1 MHPSR
6 DSLWLSAA
14 ETPPG
19 MYFLSEF
26 GSVGAAMTVYGRYMH
41 GIRQSGCLYE
51 LGIYRGLFIYKIQY
65 HDYACQVK
73 SVIDN
78 R

>member
-1 MHPSR
+1 MHHSR

-26 GSVGAAMTVYGRYMH
+26 GSVGAAMAVYGRYMH
-41 GIRQSGCLYE
+41 GIRQSGCLY
-51 LGIYRGLFIYKIQY
+51 
-65 HDYACQVK
+65 
-73 SVIDN
+73 
-78 R
+78 